1 MNATIVSEY
10 KNRAAFE
17 KDAAKMAAQGYAVV
31 TVTESQ
37 QRSGCMRIVLLN
49 FAALLWK
56 PPARLI
62 VTYQMTSSST
72 I

>member
-1 MNATIVSEY
+1 MNATVVKEY
-10 KNRAAFE
+10 KSRDAFNR
-17 KDAAKMAAQGYAVV
+17 DAQVMAAQGYAVV
-31 TVTESQ
+31 SVTESQ
-37 QRSGCMRIVLLN
+37 QRSGCMRILLLN

-56 PPARLI
+56 PPSHLI